1 MNIIYY
7 LIGQFLQNEK
17 FKVIFIIAISLL
29 INFFKINVI
38 SLITANIIKTIQEK
52 NFDKTNKYFY
62 YFIIVFVL
70 YILLNTFY
78 KYFQVKVL
86 TKLRYWIRNEI
97 IKFLLVI
104 NNDKYSE
111 INFTKLNSP
120 IFRVSNTCFYVFNMI
135 ITTLVPNLTLLMIVS
150 LYFIYKNFKIGTIF
164 FIGNILVLFYLY
176 NIWDN
181 IISQNRNYENNI
193 SESESYVVEI
203 LNNIDKIIFRG
214 NIQDEID
221 THGEKCDK
229 TVSSAVN
236 FYSVANYHVLCM
248 SIIVCIT
255 IIISLYYLI
264 NQYYEG
270 KMDATLFITF
280 FTILLLYRDLVLGA
294 IQQIPD
300 LIEFMGKKD
309 SLVNIFNDMNENYM
323 EVINKEYD
331 EHNLDFNEI
340 QFIDINFKYKNSSH
354 YILNNFNLK
363 LDTNNKI
370 IGIVGLSG
378 NGKSTFAKLLIKL
391 YKYDGKILIDGTDV
405 QNVDTVYLRE
415 NIIFVNQNS
424 KLFDKKII
432 DNIMYGCNNPNKC
445 HEHLKVIMQ
454 YKKIRELFKNIDLYN
469 KKAGLAGENL
479 SGGQRQ
485 IINIINGLITPS
497 NIVILDEPTNG
508 LDIELKRDLIEV
520 IKYFKTFKKCII
532 IISHDDDIFPIFN
545 ETIKIDDKKI
555 DTSSKISTSI

>member
-164 FIGNILVLFYLY
+164 FIGNVLVLFYLY

-270 KMDATLFITF
+270 RMDATLFITF

-309 SLVNIFNDMNENYM
+309 SLVSIFNDMNENYM

-340 QFIDINFKYKNSSH
+340 EFIDINFKYKNSNH

-545 ETIKIDDKKI
+545 ETIKIDTKQKN
-555 DTSSKISTSI
+555 TSI

>member
-52 NFDKTNKYFY
+52 NFDNTNKYFY

-229 TVSSAVN
+229 TVSSAVS